1 MENERIDI
9 GTGRGTGFLEEGDS
23 EPDLLPEYCQYTD
36 EGCEFAGSC
45 LGCSLSRCV
54 YDLPGGK
61 QRWLKEMRDKEV
73 VKHFAN
79 GGKGVKELATVF
91 GISQRTV
98 QRILKR
104 A

>member
-9 GTGRGTGFLEEGDS
+9 GIGRGAGFLEEDES

-45 LGCSLSRCV
+45 LGCSLPRCV

-61 QRWLKEMRDKEV
+61 QRWLKEMRDEEV
-73 VKHFAN
+73 VKQFADE
-79 GGKGVKELATVF
+79 GKGVKELATIF

>member
-9 GTGRGTGFLEEGDS
+9 GIGRGAGFLKEDES

-45 LGCSLSRCV
+45 LGCSLPRCV

-61 QRWLKEMRDKEV
+61 QRWLKEMRDEEV
-73 VKHFAN
+73 VKQFADE
-79 GGKGVKELATVF
+79 GKGVKELATIF
-91 GISQRTV
+91 GVSQRTV